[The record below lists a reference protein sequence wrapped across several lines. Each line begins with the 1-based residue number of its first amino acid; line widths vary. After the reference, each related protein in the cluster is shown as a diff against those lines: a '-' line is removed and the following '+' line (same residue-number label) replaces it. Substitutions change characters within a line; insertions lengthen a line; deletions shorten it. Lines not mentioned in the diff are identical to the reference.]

1 MLFNH
6 YGPLNDLGD
15 LFYGRHGSVNK
26 LERGKEK
33 YTSISKID
41 IDIFSAFI

>member
-1 MLFNH
+1 MLFNN
-6 YGPLNDLGD
+6 YGPLNDFGN

-33 YTSISKID
+33 YTSISKMHID
-41 IDIFSAFI
+41 MCSVFI